1 MVDLLKTIDDVAK
14 KKLNVSELLDVI
26 VREALERKASDIH
39 LEPVEGNKV
48 LVRFRIDGMLR
59 DLVVISDHLE
69 ESILFIIKVRAKL
82 RTDIHFAPQDG
93 KILFSFKKDDIHIKD
108 TEKPEE
114 KTEVKEE
121 KKEGVIEEVKV
132 EETTKVKEAPPV
144 KEEIGIFSRFKKK
157 PKEAKVEVKEEVE
170 VKVEIPEEEK
180 TQKEVEKG
188 VNMFEKLKL
197 GGKEEKKEE
206 LYRVDARVSILPVT
220 FGEKVVIRLL
230 AQTSRAFGLADLG
243 FEPDDLAKVE
253 ASYREPYGLI
263 LATGP
268 TGSGK
273 TTTLYSILKILNTR
287 NVNIT
292 TIEDP
297 VEYNIE
303 GVNHIQINT
312 KSDLT
317 FANGL
322 RSILRQDPNIIMV
335 GEIRDTETARITVNS
350 ALTGHLVLSTVHAND
365 AISAIPRLVDM
376 GIEPFLLASTINI
389 IVSQRLARRMCQHC
403 KKEYEI
409 SKDEVHREMLKLRP
423 DVAKYLG
430 TTQKLFR
437 ATGCQKCDNTGYS
450 GRVGLYEVLRM
461 NKDLRDII
469 IKNPTTDEIYAVA
482 KKNGFKLMMED
493 AIGKLKIG
501 VIDLEELIRVIAI
514 KE

>member
-1 MVDLLKTIDDVAK
+1 MVELLKAIDDVSK
-14 KKLNVSELLDVI
+14 KKQNVSDLLDII
-26 VREALERKASDIH
+26 VREAFERKASDIH
-39 LEPVEGNKV
+39 LEAREGNNL
-48 LVRFRIDGMLR
+48 LVRYRIDGMLR
-59 DLVVISDHLE
+59 DMVIIGNNLE

-82 RTDIHFAPQDG
+82 RTDIHFTPQDG
-93 KILFSFKKDDIHIKD
+93 KILFSFKKDKEQL
-108 TEKPEE
+108 EKEQQALAGTKLEE
-114 KTEVKEE
+114 KEAEESKKEE
-121 KKEGVIEEVKV
+121 GKK
-132 EETTKVKEAPPV
+132 
-144 KEEIGIFSRFKKK
+144 
-157 PKEAKVEVKEEVE
+157 
-170 VKVEIPEEEK
+170 EEEK
-180 TQKEVEKG
+180 EGAVTAEVKMPEVEKK
-188 VNMFEKLKL
+188 VDDT
-197 GGKEEKKEE
+197 
-206 LYRVDARVSILPVT
+206 YRIDARVSILPVNY
-220 FGEKVVIRLL
+220 GEKVVIRLL
-230 AQTSRAFGLADLG
+230 SQNNRSFGLADLG
-243 FEPDDLAKVE
+243 FESDDLAKVE

-365 AISAIPRLVDM
+365 AISAIPRLIDM
-376 GIEPFLLASTINI
+376 GIEPFLVASTVNI
-389 IVSQRLARRMCQHC
+389 IISQRLARRLCDHC
-403 KKEYEI
+403 KTEYVI
-409 SKDEVHREMLKLRP
+409 SKDDTHKEMLKLRP
-423 DVAKYLG
+423 DIAKYLG
-430 TTQKLFR
+430 NTEKLYK
-437 ATGCQKCDNTGYS
+437 ANGCSQCDNTGYS

-461 NKDLRDII
+461 NKDLRDIVI
-469 IKNPTTDEIYAVA
+469 SNPNPDEIYAVA
-482 KKNGFKLMMED
+482 KKDGFKLMLEE
-493 AIGKLKIG
+493 AIGKLQKG
-501 VIDLEELIRVIAI
+501 MIDLEELMRVVAI

>member
-1 MVDLLKTIDDVAK
+1 MVELLKAIDDVSK
-14 KKLNVSELLDVI
+14 RKLNVSELLDII
-26 VREALERKASDIH
+26 VQEAFERKASDIH
-39 LEPVEGNKV
+39 LEAREGNNL
-48 LVRFRIDGMLR
+48 LVRYRIDGMLR
-59 DLVVISDHLE
+59 DIVTIGNNLE

-93 KILFSFKKDDIHIKD
+93 KILFSFKISQQPVLPIQ
-108 TEKPEE
+108 
-114 KTEVKEE
+114 EE
-121 KKEGVIEEVKV
+121 KKDEKI
-132 EETTKVKEAPPV
+132 
-144 KEEIGIFSRFKKK
+144 KKK
-157 PKEAKVEVKEEVE
+157 ETHPSPSVSDD
-170 VKVEIPEEEK
+170 EIYK
-180 TQKEVEKG
+180 I
-188 VNMFEKLKL
+188 
-197 GGKEEKKEE
+197 
-206 LYRVDARVSILPVT
+206 DARISILPVT

-230 AQTSRAFGLADLG
+230 SQNNKAFGLADLG

-335 GEIRDTETARITVNS
+335 GEIRDTETARITINS
-350 ALTGHLVLSTVHAND
+350 ALTGHLVLSTIHAND
-365 AISAIPRLVDM
+365 AISAIPRLIDM
-376 GIEPFLLASTINI
+376 GIEPFLVASTVNI
-389 IVSQRLARRMCQHC
+389 IVSQRLARRLCENC
-403 KKEYEI
+403 KSEYVIGKDQEHKEL
-409 SKDEVHREMLKLRP
+409 LKLRP
-423 DVAKYLG
+423 DISKYLNS
-430 TTQKLFR
+430 TEKLYK
-437 ATGCQKCDNTGYS
+437 ANGCSKCDNTGYS
-450 GRVGLYEVLRM
+450 GRIGIYEILRT
-461 NKDLRDII
+461 NKEIRDVII
-469 IKNPTTDEIYAVA
+469 RQPTTDSIYAAA
-482 KKNGFKLMMED
+482 KKQGFKLMIED
-493 AIGKLKIG
+493 GIFKLKKG
-501 VIDLEELIRVIAI
+501 VVSIEELMRVVAI